1 MQAYHRLSLLQKLEV
16 GSRKSEVGSRKSEIG
31 SRKSEIGSRKLEV
44 RSRKSEVGRPSSAK
58 HNAQT
63 TSCSRYK
70 DVGKVLR
77 NRQHLL
83 PSRILYYFNR
93 KYRFSMVIYRQPV

>member
-1 MQAYHRLSLLQKLEV
+1 MPSGPECLPPPFVIATEV
-16 GSRKSEVGSRKSEIG
+16 G

-44 RSRKSEVGRPSSAK
+44 RSRKSEVGRPFTGK

-63 TSCSRYK
+63 TSFSRYK

-77 NRQHLL
+77 NPQLHLL
-83 PSRILYYFNR
+83 PSRMLYYFNR
-93 KYRFSMVIYRQPV
+93 RYRFSMVIYGQPV

>member
-16 GSRKSEVGSRKSEIG
+16 GSRKSEVGSQ
-31 SRKSEIGSRKLEV
+31 
-44 RSRKSEVGRPSSAK
+44 KSEVGRPFSAK

-77 NRQHLL
+77 NRQLHLL
-83 PSRILYYFNR
+83 PSRIVYYFN
-93 KYRFSMVIYRQPV
+93 RFSMVIYRRPVCHAESF

>member
-16 GSRKSEVGSRKSEIG
+16 GN
-31 SRKSEIGSRKLEV
+31 RKSEIGSRKLEV

-63 TSCSRYK
+63 TSYSRSK

-77 NRQHLL
+77 NRQLHLL
-83 PSRILYYFNR
+83 PSRILYYFNHR
-93 KYRFSMVIYRQPV
+93 YMVIFRQPVWQHAELF